1 MSLYKALY
9 EPQNV
14 WAPPLVDSHGPK
26 PCDIEVQRA
35 ERKRS
40 PESGRELP
48 TPQRGNKNVNFLH
61 VAKEARKRDHSGNPS
76 ADEITEADSCIAS
89 T

>member
-1 MSLYKALY
+1 MFGHHRLWTLMGK
-9 EPQNV
+9 
-14 WAPPLVDSHGPK
+14 SHVTSK
-26 PCDIEVQRA
+26 SSELSAKEVQSQA
-35 ERKRS
+35 ES
-40 PESGRELP
+40 CPHLSAG
-48 TPQRGNKNVNFLH
+48 TKNVNFLH